1 MSVELDGVNNILKTD
16 TISEVTSANGVTIDG
31 VNIKDSALVTAGSV
45 PLSTIDIDGG
55 TDIGAAIV
63 DADLFIIDD
72 GAGGTNRKVT
82 ASRVKTYAGVSG
94 DVTTIDSLLKADIKI
109 GEDDQTK
116 IDFETADEIHLY
128 AANAEQVYV
137 ADGIFGPQTDSDVDL
152 GTTGVRWKDAY
163 IDTITT
169 TGTITTAGELDAA
182 TLDISGAVDIAG
194 ASVLHGLF
202 TQDGGA
208 VFNEASADVN
218 FRVETDDITH
228 MLFVL
233 ANKVGIN
240 EDTPEPVKGLTIN
253 SAAEDGGLISLKSS
267 DVAHGITD
275 LFETDTYGS
284 IGKQDPT
291 GGALNITGLGE
302 GTLALRFLGVA
313 TNVSTNHSTGAE
325 APINLDARI
334 KSGTGQ
340 GAVSADANLL
350 RVTNAGANRFIIDED
365 GDIFHDGSASAFDT
379 YDDAHLIRAHDLAT
393 SSPSSI
399 IQSKFD
405 DFLKYKKADLKK
417 AGILDNLTEEQEAE
431 GQVPFVNLMK
441 LQKLHN
447 GAIWQQYEKT
457 EKLTHAMYELAKEAI
472 GKRKADAILDKHEV
486 KLLN

>member
-1 MSVELDGVNNILKTD
+1 MAGIELDGVNQKVVLDADGDTYLEAATD
-16 TISEVTSANGVTIDG
+16 DTVKVYVAGAQDATISANAINV
-31 VNIKDSALVTAGSV
+31 
-45 PLSTIDIDGG
+45 LSG
-55 TDIGAAIV
+55 TT
-63 DADLFIIDD
+63 L
-72 GAGGTNRKVT
+72 
-82 ASRVKTYAGVSG
+82 
-94 DVTTIDSLLKADIKI
+94 TIDSGATITNSGTASGFSSSGAQTGITSVLNAGLVLGRDADN
-109 GEDDQTK
+109 D
-116 IDFETADEIHLY
+116 IDFSADNIITFR
-128 AANAEQVYV
+128 AAAVDQIKLIDNALSPV
-137 ADGIFGPQTDSDVDL
+137 ADSDVDL
-152 GTTGVRWKDAY
+152 GTSSLYFKDAY

-169 TGTITTAGELDAA
+169 TGAITTAG
-182 TLDISGAVDIAG
+182 V
-194 ASVLHGLF
+194 F

-208 VFNEASADVN
+208 VFNEASAAVN

-253 SAAEDGGLISLKSS
+253 SAEQDGGLISLKSS

-350 RVTNAGANRFIIDED
+350 RVTNGGANRFIIDED

>member
-1 MSVELDGVNNILKTD
+1 MAGIELDGVNQKVVL
-16 TISEVTSANGVTIDG
+16 
-31 VNIKDSALVTAGSV
+31 
-45 PLSTIDIDGG
+45 
-55 TDIGAAIV
+55 
-63 DADLFIIDD
+63 DADGDTYLEAATDD
-72 GAGGTNRKVT
+72 TVKVYVAGAEDLRIAANAINVLSGTT
-82 ASRVKTYAGVSG
+82 L
-94 DVTTIDSLLKADIKI
+94 TIDSGATITNSGTASGFSSSGAQTGITSVLNAGLVLGRDADN
-109 GEDDQTK
+109 D
-116 IDFETADEIHLY
+116 IDFSADNIITFR
-128 AANAEQVYV
+128 AAAVDQIKLIDNALSPV
-137 ADGIFGPQTDSDVDL
+137 ADSDVDL
-152 GTTGVRWKDAY
+152 GTSSLYFKDAY

-169 TGTITTAGELDAA
+169 TGAITTAG
-182 TLDISGAVDIAG
+182 V
-194 ASVLHGLF
+194 F

-208 VFNEASADVN
+208 VFNEASAAVN

-253 SAAEDGGLISLKSS
+253 SAEQDGGLISLKSS

-350 RVTNAGANRFIIDED
+350 RVTNGGANRFIIDED

-457 EKLTHAMYELAKEAI
+457 EKLTQAMYELAKEAI

>member
-1 MSVELDGVNNILKTD
+1 MAGIELDGVNQKVVL
-16 TISEVTSANGVTIDG
+16 
-31 VNIKDSALVTAGSV
+31 
-45 PLSTIDIDGG
+45 
-55 TDIGAAIV
+55 
-63 DADLFIIDD
+63 DADGDTYLEAATDD
-72 GAGGTNRKVT
+72 TVKVYVAGAEDLRIAANAINVLSGTT
-82 ASRVKTYAGVSG
+82 L
-94 DVTTIDSLLKADIKI
+94 TIDSGATITNSGTASGFSSSGAQTGITSVLNAGLVLGRDADN
-109 GEDDQTK
+109 D
-116 IDFETADEIHLY
+116 IDFSADNIITFR
-128 AANAEQVYV
+128 AAAVDQIKLIDNALSPV
-137 ADGIFGPQTDSDVDL
+137 ADSDVDL
-152 GTTGVRWKDAY
+152 GTSSLYFKDAY

-169 TGTITTAGELDAA
+169 TGAITTAG
-182 TLDISGAVDIAG
+182 V
-194 ASVLHGLF
+194 F

-208 VFNEASADVN
+208 VFNEASAAVN

-253 SAAEDGGLISLKSS
+253 SAEQDGGLISLKSS

-350 RVTNAGANRFIIDED
+350 RVTNGGANRFIIDED

>member
-1 MSVELDGVNNILKTD
+1 MAGIELDGVNQKVVL
-16 TISEVTSANGVTIDG
+16 
-31 VNIKDSALVTAGSV
+31 
-45 PLSTIDIDGG
+45 
-55 TDIGAAIV
+55 
-63 DADLFIIDD
+63 DADGDTYLEAATDD
-72 GAGGTNRKVT
+72 TVKVYVAGAEDLRIAANAINVLSGTT
-82 ASRVKTYAGVSG
+82 L
-94 DVTTIDSLLKADIKI
+94 TIDSGATITNSGTASGFSSSGAQTGITSVLNAGLVLGRDADN
-109 GEDDQTK
+109 D
-116 IDFETADEIHLY
+116 IDFSADNIITFR
-128 AANAEQVYV
+128 AAAVDQIKLIDNALSPV
-137 ADGIFGPQTDSDVDL
+137 ADSDVDL
-152 GTTGVRWKDAY
+152 GTSSLYFKDAY

-169 TGTITTAGELDAA
+169 TGAITTAG
-182 TLDISGAVDIAG
+182 V
-194 ASVLHGLF
+194 F

-208 VFNEASADVN
+208 VFNEASAAVN

-228 MLFVL
+228 MLYVL

-253 SAAEDGGLISLKSS
+253 SAEQDGGLISLKSS

-350 RVTNAGANRFIIDED
+350 RVTNGGANRFIIDED